1 MQPHKH
7 KSVAMN
13 LSCVGV
19 CIGVQPCNLRMCWLG
34 ALAAASS
41 YIEGSGDDGIV
52 APEGRENSRA
62 ERKLRHKSES
72 ERSALQGLVAR
83 AVAVKMPLLLQ
94 CRGLAATPRSGV
106 DTMRGRKPT
115 VSTRYPLY
123 DNRVAVEQSLSS
135 PVVVRPINR
144 S

>member
-72 ERSALQGLVAR
+72 ERSALQGLVAQ
-83 AVAVKMPLLLQ
+83 AVATVGRFTCCRPLL
-94 CRGLAATPRSGV
+94 SGDSNV
-106 DTMRGRKPT
+106 CMAQGMPQTKTSQAPGPFRKPDGI
-115 VSTRYPLY
+115 V
-123 DNRVAVEQSLSS
+123 
-135 PVVVRPINR
+135 
-144 S
+144 